1 MSSEDIGFEVAGGL
15 GIVTL
20 NRPKALNAV
29 TLEMV
34 HALDAQLREWED
46 DDGVLA
52 VMIRST
58 SERAFAAGGDIRR
71 LYDAGRSGD
80 RYTAAFFRDEYTLDW
95 RIFHYPKP
103 YVALMSGVTMG
114 GGVGIS
120 IHGSHRV
127 VTEATVFAMP
137 ETGIGFFPDVGATYF
152 LPRLP
157 GALGV
162 YLAMTGARLGGADCV
177 YAGVGT
183 HYMPSERLP
192 QLASNLLAPNF
203 PADDLEAAHAA
214 VTVAI
219 ERLSEN
225 AGTAPIEVHRRVIDG
240 CFSADTVEEILE
252 RLDADGGAW
261 AAKAAATMRRR
272 SPLALKV
279 AREQVR
285 RGVRLD
291 LDASLALEFRVSQA
305 FMAGHDF
312 FEGVRATIL
321 DKDNAPRW
329 SPARLED
336 VTRDMVDACFAPL
349 DDELRFPPTGF
360 GPHGPDAL

>member
-1 MSSEDIGFEVAGGL
+1 MSSDDIGFEVTDGVGL
-15 GIVTL
+15 VTL

-34 HALDAQLREWED
+34 HALDAQLRAWEED
-46 DDGVLA
+46 AAVLA

-58 SERAFAAGGDIRR
+58 SGRAFAAGGDIRR
-71 LYDAGRSGD
+71 LYEAGRAGD
-80 RYTAAFFRDEYTLDW
+80 PYTRDFFRDEYTLDW

-162 YLAMTGARLGGADCV
+162 YLAMTGARMGGADCV
-177 YAGVGT
+177 HAGIGT

-192 QLASNLLAPNF
+192 QLAASLVVPNF

-214 VTVAI
+214 VTSAI

-225 AGTAPIEVHRRVIDG
+225 AGTAPIEVYRGRIDA
-240 CFSADTVEEILE
+240 CFAADSVEEMLD
-252 RLDADGGAW
+252 RLDADGSEW
-261 AAKAAATMRRR
+261 AAKTAATMRAR

-279 AREQVR
+279 ALEQVR
-285 RGVRLD
+285 RGARLD
-291 LDASLALEFRVSQA
+291 LDSALALEYRVSQA

-312 FEGVRATIL
+312 YEGVRATIL
-321 DKDNAPRW
+321 DKDGAPRW
-329 SPARLED
+329 QPGRLED
-336 VTRDMVDACFAPL
+336 VTADMVAACFAPR
-349 DDELRFPPTGF
+349 DEELRFPPTGP